1 MFCWTCVALLWPT
14 PHHRAHPPYCTLHC
28 STLHTVLECIAHY
41 TTLHWLHCTLHSCT
55 LYTAQSTLHILHCTQ
70 SAECSGC
77 QHNAE
82 WRLQCSTVGSAVQ
95 QNVEFSA
102 SQCRVQWL
110 AAQCRVQWLG
120 AQCTFRQPS
129 CLGETLAAPLPGAA
143 HTCRLT
149 IVSSSSTVQGAVCS
163 IQCAHFLSLCTLLSY
178 LWLLCR
184 VKTGLLTPFYC
195 IVVLEKEYMVN
206 LSKYGSQS
214 PDALVLVKKE
224 LLLYTLN
231 STFLASKL
239 DMKLSNCL
247 LMQKCFS
254 FLPFNLRAL

>member
-1 MFCWTCVALLWPT
+1 MAHTAPQGSPTIPHTALHYT
-14 PHHRAHPPYCTLHC
+14 AHCTTMYSTLYYTALAILHTSLLHIVYCSVYTAHT
-28 STLHTVLECIAHY
+28 TLHTEC
-41 TTLHWLHCTLHSCT
+41 TMHSRDCSA
-55 LYTAQSTLHILHCTQ
+55 AQL
-70 SAECSGC
+70 GV
-77 QHNAE
+77 
-82 WRLQCSTVGSAVQ
+82 QCSTVGSAVQ

-102 SQCRVQWL
+102 SK
-110 AAQCRVQWLG
+110 CRVQWLG

-163 IQCAHFLSLCTLLSY
+163 IQCAHFLSLCTLLSS
-178 LWLLCR
+178 LWPLCR
-184 VKTGLLTPFYC
+184 VKTGLLTPLYC
-195 IVVLEKEYMVN
+195 IVVLGKEYMVN

-254 FLPFNLRAL
+254 YLPFNLRAL

>member
-1 MFCWTCVALLWPT
+1 MAHTAPQGPPTILHTALHYT
-14 PHHRAHPPYCTLHC
+14 THC
-28 STLHTVLECIAHY
+28 SRIYSTPYYTALVTLHTSLLHIVYCSVYTAH
-41 TTLHWLHCTLHSCT
+41 TTLHTECTMHSRDCSA
-55 LYTAQSTLHILHCTQ
+55 AQL
-70 SAECSGC
+70 GV
-77 QHNAE
+77 
-82 WRLQCSTVGSAVQ
+82 QCSTVGSAVQ

-102 SQCRVQWL
+102 SECRVQWL
-110 AAQCRVQWLG
+110 AAHCRVQWLG

-163 IQCAHFLSLCTLLSY
+163 IQCAHFLSLCTLLSS

-184 VKTGLLTPFYC
+184 VKTGLLTPFYF
-195 IVVLEKEYMVN
+195 IVVLGKEYMVN

-231 STFLASKL
+231 STFLAAKL

-247 LMQKCFS
+247 LIQKCFS
-254 FLPFNLRAL
+254 FLSFNLRAL